1 MTTTEKL
8 TIGILGGI
16 ALYAAS
22 MFDGRVIYDP
32 HELVDCKVGRYTFTI
47 EKTDCIGTIEYAVT
61 HPKRLITHKQVRVW
75 WLYYR
80 QQQADK
86 TINN

>member
-1 MTTTEKL
+1 MTTKEKL
-8 TIGILGGI
+8 ITGAIMGIV
-16 ALYAAS
+16 LYGCS
-22 MFDGRVIYDP
+22 MYDGRAIYDP
-32 HELVDCKVGRYTFTI
+32 EKLIDCRVGKYIFTV
-47 EKTDCIGTIEYAVT
+47 KKLDCIGTIEYAVT